1 MSGPGAGGGGSGV
14 GDAGGGAPNRNALW
28 ARALADRLGNL
39 GVAHVCVGSGS
50 RSAPLVEA
58 FAGNGRF
65 TVHPHVDERSAAF
78 FALGVAAQSGAPA
91 IVVTTSGTAAANL
104 YPAVVE
110 ASQSEIP
117 LLALT
122 ADRPAALRGTDANQT
137 IDQVDLYGRFPRA
150 SIDVALPEAS
160 AAGLARLGGAVE
172 AAWRAATGTPPGPV
186 HLNVQLAKPL
196 APTRVPGDVPAG
208 LAARLP
214 APVPGPQETLET
226 PEPGAAEAGDTLA
239 ALLLQARRPVFVCGP
254 NHRPAIGAAVLALA
268 DRVCAPVVADPLSG
282 ARFGVGAG
290 RCAIGSADLCLG
302 DDEVAEALRP
312 DLVVRVGR
320 APTSASTGGY
330 VERYGETPQVVLDAA
345 HRWRGHLAPA
355 ARRLTGDPVA
365 TLAATASRLTASDAS
380 GARAPAARAEVPA
393 EGDWAR
399 RWRRVDEAAWD
410 AIAPALADEWFEGA
424 IAAAV
429 AEALPERTPWFIGN
443 SMPIRDVDAFAR
455 QTDRPLHTLGFRGAS
470 GIDGNVS
477 GALGAAAASGRPAV
491 ALVGDL
497 TLLHDAGALLVRP
510 PAGARLHIVVI
521 QNHGGGIFHMLP
533 IRAHDPPFTP
543 YVVMPQPVDLGAVAA
558 AAGIPHRPVASVAEL
573 REELEAHRG
582 IESGSPG
589 LRLTEARI
597 DRHDNWER
605 RTAIVERARE
615 AARAAL

>member
-1 MSGPGAGGGGSGV
+1 MSGAGGGGGGSGV
-14 GDAGGGAPNRNALW
+14 SGAGGGAPNRNALW

-58 FAGNGRF
+58 FAGNRRF

-78 FALGVAAQSGAPA
+78 FALGIAAQSGAPA
-91 IVVTTSGTAAANL
+91 VVVTTSGTAAANL
-104 YPAVVE
+104 YAAVVE

-172 AAWRAATGTPPGPV
+172 AAWRAAMGTPPGPA
-186 HLNVQLAKPL
+186 HLNVQFANPL

-214 APVPGPQETLET
+214 VPGTPEMAEMAET
-226 PEPGAAEAGDTLA
+226 PEPRAAKAGDTLA
-239 ALLLQARRPVFVCGP
+239 GLLREARRPVFVCGP

-268 DRVCAPVVADPLSG
+268 DRVGAPVVADPLSG
-282 ARFGVGAG
+282 ARFGTGAG
-290 RCAIGSADLCLG
+290 RRAIGSADLCLG
-302 DDEVAEALRP
+302 DDEVAAALRP

-320 APTSASTGGY
+320 APTSASVGGY
-330 VERYGETPQVVLDAA
+330 LERHAETTQVVLDAA

-355 ARRLTGDPVA
+355 ARPLTGDPAA
-365 TLAATASRLTASDAS
+365 TLAAAASRRTASEPDA
-380 GARAPAARAEVPA
+380 G
-393 EGDWAR
+393 WAR

-497 TLLHDAGALLVRP
+497 TLLHDVGALLVRP

-543 YVVMPQPVDLGAVAA
+543 YVVMPQPLDLGAVAA
-558 AAGIPHRPVASVAEL
+558 AAGIPHRPVASVVEL

-582 IESGSPG
+582 IEPGSPG